1 MPSTPPKSAL
11 RPNDFAALYDGFDA
25 PVSRFDC
32 GRKCAPLN
40 NGEPV
45 CCSTQNAV
53 PVVHKVEF
61 DLLKTRTDLWTKFK
75 PYDYATREIVA
86 ELTPDCTAIACKG
99 VRHCERDNRTIACRG
114 FPFYP
119 YLTRQKEFVGIGTY
133 WVFEDRCWMMSNLE
147 IVDQAFI
154 DQFVATYEALFVKDP
169 SEFTTYVDFS
179 AAARR
184 VYSRWKREIPL
195 LSRTGELLI
204 VTPKTGEI
212 RKGKR
217 KDYPKIAPFNSE
229 KNYRAAIK
237 DEGGEVPKEGLRVA

>member
-1 MPSTPPKSAL
+1 MAPKTPKSTLTPA
-11 RPNDFAALYDGFDA
+11 DFATLYEGFDA
-25 PVSRFDC
+25 PVSRYDC

-40 NGEPV
+40 KGSAL
-45 CCSTQNAV
+45 CCSSQHAV
-53 PVVHKVEF
+53 VVVHKVEF
-61 DLLKTRTDLWTKFK
+61 EQLKGRTDIWSKFK
-75 PYDYATREIVA
+75 PYDYSTRQIVD
-86 ELTPDCTAIACKG
+86 ELTHDCMALECKG
-99 VRHCERDNRTIACRG
+99 TAFCERNNRTIACRG

-119 YLTRQKEFVGIGTY
+119 YLTRQKEFIGIGTY

-169 SEFTTYVDFS
+169 SEFKTYVDFS

-195 LSRTGELLI
+195 VSRTGELLI
-204 VTPKTGEI
+204 VTPSTGEI
-212 RKGKR
+212 RKGKK
-217 KDYPKIAPFNSE
+217 KDYPKGAPFDSE

-237 DEGGEVPKEGLRVA
+237 DENGEVPKEGLRAV